1 MREVLIPMKS
11 ILSIPVGTL
20 AEATITR
27 ARGAEAFQKL
37 RKHIQNHDRLDTVVL
52 VDISGAEL
60 VSQSFL
66 DELVIQIGKFDS
78 PNVSIGFRIASDRDL
93 DRLERVCSVRGVR
106 CTYQYGDSPTLRRTH
121 IRKDRELDTRP
132 FQGEFFET

>member
-1 MREVLIPMKS
+1 MKA
-11 ILSIPVGTL
+11 ILSIPVENL

-37 RKHIQNHDRLDTVVL
+37 AKHIEDNDRSGIVFL

-66 DELVIQIGKFDS
+66 DELVLRIGKFDS
-78 PNVSIGFRIASDRDL
+78 PNVKIGFRIASTRDL
-93 DRLERVCSVRGVR
+93 DRLERVCSVRRVR
-106 CTYQYGDSPTLRRTH
+106 CTYQYGDSPILKRTH
-121 IRKDRELDTRP
+121 IRKDRELNTMP
-132 FQGEFFET
+132 FPGDFFQT